1 MSHLSLRHFT
11 DGENKKHL
19 KEIWET
25 LRRKGNAKG
34 ELPVKLRSGEE
45 KLFEFTITSNLIS
58 GFYMSIMRD
67 ITEKRLMELKLFK
80 SEERFREIFEN
91 AMDAI
96 VIWSDDGKI
105 AKANESACRI
115 FELPMDKLVETNL
128 CTFIVDPQKKY
139 KQIKKNMKNMGKSVK
154 KCCFRWQTA
163 NLKSWN
169 SHQNE
174 PYLKVSI

>member
-1 MSHLSLRHFT
+1 
-11 DGENKKHL
+11 
-19 KEIWET
+19 
-25 LRRKGNAKG
+25 
-34 ELPVKLRSGEE
+34 
-45 KLFEFTITSNLIS
+45 
-58 GFYMSIMRD
+58 MSIMRD

-128 CTFIVDPQKKY
+128 CTFIVDPQKNTSRLRR
-139 KQIKKNMKNMGKSVK
+139 NMKNTGKSVK
-154 KCCFRWQTA
+154 RCCFRWQTA
-163 NLKSWN
+163 NLKSLS